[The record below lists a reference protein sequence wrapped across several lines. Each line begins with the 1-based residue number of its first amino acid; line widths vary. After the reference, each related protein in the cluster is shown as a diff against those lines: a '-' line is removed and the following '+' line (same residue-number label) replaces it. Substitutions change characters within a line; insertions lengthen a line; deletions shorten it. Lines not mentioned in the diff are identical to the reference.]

1 MRIDEETAMVERK
14 MLTGHTPALLRR
26 QLEDFLARLTKHFGE
41 MKGKIEITMQP
52 EVSFK
57 DIGDLARAKQEIAGL
72 VFALKSPDL
81 HKKWG
86 TQPPNGVLLY
96 GPPGTG
102 KSLLAKALARESEA
116 IFFHIRVTN
125 VVTKW
130 YAESWEVL
138 QEVFAQ
144 AKESGRCVLFLDEID
159 DLIFDRAAP
168 EELRAASRRLVNS
181 IGEQLDDIGHSG
193 DILAVASTNRPDAVD
208 ATLIRPGRI
217 DRLIEVPLPENEGK
231 REIFQIHLDR
241 AEAIA
246 GRPLFAD
253 LDFDAI
259 LAWTVKMSGA
269 DIGEIVQKVLE
280 GKVQQEG
287 AGAQPGPVTTE
298 DMQRTIEEY
307 RKTKE
312 IIEKIRYGQYL

>member
-1 MRIDEETAMVERK
+1 MIERK

-26 QLEDFLARLTKHFGE
+26 QLEDFLARLAKRFGE
-41 MKGKIEITMQP
+41 MKGKIEISMQSD
-52 EVSFK
+52 VSFK
-57 DIGDLARAKQEIAGL
+57 DIGGLSHAKQEIAGL
-72 VFALKSPDL
+72 VCALKSPDL

-102 KSLLAKALARESEA
+102 KSLLAEALARESDA
-116 IFFHIRVTN
+116 VFFHVRVTN

-138 QEVFAQ
+138 QEVFKQ
-144 AKESGRCVLFLDEID
+144 VKESGRCILFLDEID
-159 DLIFDRAAP
+159 DLVFDRAAP

-181 IGEQLDDIGHSG
+181 IGEQLDDIGRSG
-193 DILAVASTNRPDAVD
+193 DILAVASTNRPDMVD
-208 ATLIRPGRI
+208 PTLILPGRI
-217 DRLIEVPLPENEGK
+217 DRLIEVPLPENEEK
-231 REIFQIHLDR
+231 REILQIHTGR

-246 GRPLFAD
+246 GRKLFAE
-253 LDFDAI
+253 LDYDAI
-259 LAWTVKMSGA
+259 LARTVKMSGA
-269 DIGEIVQKVLE
+269 DIAEIVQGALE

-287 AGAQPGPVTTE
+287 GGAQPGPVTAE
-298 DMQRTIEEY
+298 DMQHTIEDY

-312 IIEKIRYGQYL
+312 VIEKIRYGQYL

>member
-1 MRIDEETAMVERK
+1 MIERK

-26 QLEDFLARLTKHFGE
+26 QIEDFLARLAKRFGE
-41 MKGKIEITMQP
+41 MKGKIEISMQP
-52 EVSFK
+52 EVTFK
-57 DIGDLARAKQEIAGL
+57 DIGGLHRAKREIAGL
-72 VFALKSPDL
+72 VYALKSPDL

-102 KSLLAKALARESEA
+102 KSLLAEALARESEA
-116 IFFHIRVTN
+116 ILFHVRVTN

-144 AKESGRCVLFLDEID
+144 IKQSGRCILFLDEID
-159 DLIFDRAAP
+159 DLVFDRAAP

-181 IGEQLDDIGHSG
+181 IGEQLDDIGRSG
-193 DILAVASTNRPDAVD
+193 DILAVASTDRPDVVD
-208 ATLIRPGRI
+208 PTLIRPGRI
-217 DRLIEVPLPENEGK
+217 DRLIEVPLPENEEK
-231 REIFQIHLDR
+231 REILQIHTNK

-246 GRPLFAD
+246 GRKLFAE
-253 LDFDAI
+253 LDYDAI
-259 LAWTVKMSGA
+259 LARTVKMSGA
-269 DIGEIVQKVLE
+269 DLAEIVQKVLE

-287 AGAQPGPVTTE
+287 GGAQPGLVTAE
-298 DMQRTIEEY
+298 NMQHTIEEY
-307 RKTKE
+307 SKTKE
-312 IIEKIRYGQYL
+312 VIEKIRYGQYL

>member
-1 MRIDEETAMVERK
+1 MVERK

-26 QLEDFLARLTKHFGE
+26 QLEDFLARLTKRFGE
-41 MKGKIEITMQP
+41 MKGKVEITMQP

-86 TQPPNGVLLY
+86 AQPPNGVLLY

-159 DLIFDRAAP
+159 DLVFDRAVP

-181 IGEQLDDIGHSG
+181 IGEQLDDIGRSG
-193 DILAVASTNRPDAVD
+193 DILAVASTNRPDVVD

-246 GRPLFAD
+246 GRPLFVD

-259 LAWTVKMSGA
+259 LARTVKMSGA

>member
-1 MRIDEETAMVERK
+1 MIERK

-26 QLEDFLARLTKHFGE
+26 QLEDFLARLAKRFGE
-41 MKGKIEITMQP
+41 MKGKIEISMQP

-57 DIGDLARAKQEIAGL
+57 DIGGLSRAKREIAGL
-72 VFALKSPDL
+72 VYALKSPDL

-102 KSLLAKALARESEA
+102 KSLLAEALARESDA
-116 IFFHIRVTN
+116 VFFHVRVTN

-138 QEVFAQ
+138 QEVFNQ
-144 AKESGRCVLFLDEID
+144 VKESGRCILFLDEID
-159 DLIFDRAAP
+159 DLVFDRAAP

-181 IGEQLDDIGHSG
+181 IGEQLDDIGRSG
-193 DILAVASTNRPDAVD
+193 DILAVASTDRPDIVD
-208 ATLIRPGRI
+208 PTLIRPGRI
-217 DRLIEVPLPENEGK
+217 DRLIEVPLPENEEK
-231 REIFQIHLDR
+231 REILQIHTGR

-246 GRPLFAD
+246 GRKLFAE
-253 LDFDAI
+253 LDYDAI
-259 LAWTVKMSGA
+259 LARTVKMSGA
-269 DIGEIVQKVLE
+269 DIAEIVQKVLE
-280 GKVQQEG
+280 GKAQQEG
-287 AGAQPGPVTTE
+287 GGTQPGPVTTE
-298 DMQRTIEEY
+298 DMQHTIEDY

-312 IIEKIRYGQYL
+312 VIEKIRYGQYL

>member
-1 MRIDEETAMVERK
+1 MIERK

-26 QLEDFLARLTKHFGE
+26 TLEDFLARLAKRFGE

-57 DIGDLARAKQEIAGL
+57 DIGGLARVKQEIAGL

-86 TQPPNGVLLY
+86 TQPPSGVLLY

-102 KSLLAKALARESEA
+102 KSLLARALAREAEA
-116 IFFHIRVTN
+116 VFFHVRVTN

-138 QEVFAQ
+138 QEVFTQ
-144 AKESGRCVLFLDEID
+144 VKQSGRCVLFLDEID
-159 DLIFDRAAP
+159 DLVFDRAAP

-181 IGEQLDDIGHSG
+181 INEQLDDIGRSG

-208 ATLIRPGRI
+208 STLIRPGRI
-217 DRLIEVPLPENEGK
+217 DRLIEVPLPENEAK
-231 REIFQIHLDR
+231 REIFQIHMEQAD
-241 AEAIA
+241 AVA
-246 GRPLFAD
+246 GRKLFAE
-253 LDFDAI
+253 LDFDSL
-259 LAWTVKMSGA
+259 LARTVKMNGA
-269 DIGEIVQKVLE
+269 DIGEIVQKTLE

-298 DMQRTIEEY
+298 DVQRTIEDY

-312 IIEKIRYGQYL
+312 VIEKIRYGQYL